1 MTIKNEGMVGLFRK
15 LKNFKEGG
23 ILIVLLGMY
32 ALVSIL
38 SPNFCSIYNFG
49 VLLKAVTYLCF
60 IALAQHIVL
69 LLGDIDLSVG
79 AIAAFSGVITGFA
92 MGQFGIPIV
101 PSILIGLAIGVLCGL
116 LNGLIV
122 TLLRVNAL
130 IATLGTQGIFVG
142 LTLVV
147 TKGSAVMGL
156 PKEFFFLG
164 QKVLLD
170 FIPLVFIIMI
180 GTLIVITIVLRKTP
194 FGRHIFA
201 VGSNKEAAR
210 VVGLEVNKIKIKAFM
225 MSGLLCS
232 MAGILM
238 VSRLTSA
245 QPSIGDG
252 WLMPSVAACVL
263 GGTAMTGG
271 EGSTLGVLIGVG
283 ILSIID
289 NAIVL
294 LGISP
299 YWQTFVSGLVVVIAV
314 AVDSMRQRGSMK
326 KKVHVEKKA

>member
-1 MTIKNEGMVGLFRK
+1 MTIKNEGMIGLFKKIR
-15 LKNFKEGG
+15 NFKESG
-23 ILIVLLGMY
+23 ILLVLLGMY
-32 ALVSIL
+32 VIVSLL
-38 SPNFCSIYNFG
+38 SPHFCSIYNFA

-101 PSILIGLAIGVLCGL
+101 PSIIIGLLIGTLCGL
-116 LNGLIV
+116 INGLIV
-122 TLLRVNAL
+122 TMLRVNAL
-130 IATLGTQGIFVG
+130 IATLGTQGIYVG
-142 LTLVV
+142 LTLVI

-156 PKEFFFLG
+156 PKGFFFMG
-164 QKVLLD
+164 QKVFLD
-170 FIPLVFIIMI
+170 FIPLVFLIMI
-180 GTLIVITIVLRKTP
+180 GALIILTVILRKTP
-194 FGRHIFA
+194 YGRHIFA

-210 VVGLEVNKIKIKAFM
+210 VVGLQVNKVKIKAFM

-263 GGTAMTGG
+263 GGTPLTGG

-289 NAIVL
+289 NAIVV

-314 AVDSMRQRGSMK
+314 AVDSMRQRSSLK
-326 KKVHVEKKA
+326 KKVHTEKA

>member
-1 MTIKNEGMVGLFRK
+1 MIIKNENMGNFFRK
-15 LKNFKEGG
+15 IKNFKESG

-38 SPNFCSIYNFG
+38 SPNFCSMYNFG
-49 VLLKAVTYLCF
+49 VLLKAITYLCF

-79 AIAAFSGVITGFA
+79 AIAAFSGVICGYA

-101 PSILIGLAIGVLCGL
+101 PSIIIGLGIGVLCGL

-130 IATLGTQGIFVG
+130 IATLGTQGIFIG
-142 LTLVV
+142 LTLVI

-156 PKEFFFLG
+156 PKGFFFLG
-164 QKVLLD
+164 QKVFLD
-170 FIPLVFIIMI
+170 FIPLAFIIMI
-180 GTLIVITIVLRKTP
+180 VALIIITIILRKTP

-210 VVGLEVNKIKIKAFM
+210 VVGLRVNQVKIKAFM
-225 MSGLLCS
+225 MSGLLSS

-252 WLMPSVAACVL
+252 WIMPSVAACVL
-263 GGTAMTGG
+263 GGTPLTGG
-271 EGSTLGVLIGVG
+271 EGSTLGVLIGVA
-283 ILSIID
+283 ILSIIE
-289 NAIVL
+289 NSIVL

-314 AVDSMRQRGSMK
+314 AVDSMRQRSSLK
-326 KKVHVEKKA
+326 KKILIEQK